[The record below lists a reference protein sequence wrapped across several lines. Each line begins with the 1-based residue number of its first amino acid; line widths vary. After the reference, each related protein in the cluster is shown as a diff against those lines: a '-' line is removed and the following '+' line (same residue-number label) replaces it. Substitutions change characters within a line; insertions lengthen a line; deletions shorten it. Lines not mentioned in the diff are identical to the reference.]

1 MGALPLGE
9 RRRRI
14 RPTARGDRAHSQ
26 GGLWGVRGSRAG
38 PWGILVPPAP
48 HPRCRRGRARG
59 RSQSWRGELI
69 PRVSASHVG
78 VSQRL
83 PPGSKPFTPDSSL
96 PRRINWL
103 RGAAPHPTNA
113 NLLPGREVPPPGG
126 TGSSGLVPGALGAAR
141 SCRCRWQGLPG
152 ESGWRRGAAPHPTN
166 PNLLLSRE
174 VPPGGTDGGD
184 GAVGG
189 LSRSYLS

>member
-38 PWGILVPPAP
+38 PWGDPGSPRPASPLPEGPCAGQEPRLERGAHPTRVRVPCGGVTEASTQRFEAF
-48 HPRCRRGRARG
+48 HPK
-59 RSQSWRGELI
+59 S
-69 PRVSASHVG
+69 
-78 VSQRL
+78 L
-83 PPGSKPFTPDSSL
+83 PPPTDQLAAGCSPSSHKSKP
-96 PRRINWL
+96 
-103 RGAAPHPTNA
+103 
-113 NLLPGREVPPPGG
+113 PPPGG

-141 SCRCRWQGLPG
+141 SCRCRWQGSPEG
-152 ESGWRRGAAPHPTN
+152 SDRPRGAAPHPTN
-166 PNLLLSRE
+166 PNLLPGRE
-174 VPPGGTDGGD
+174 EPPGGTDGGD

-189 LSRSYLS
+189 LSSSYLS

>member
-48 HPRCRRGRARG
+48 HPRCRSGRARG
-59 RSQSWRGELI
+59 RSQGWRGELI

-96 PRRINWL
+96 PRQINWL

-126 TGSSGLVPGALGAAR
+126 TGSSGLVPGALGAAGAGGR
-141 SCRCRWQGLPG
+141 DYRGSRAGGGVQPLTPRIQTSCSAGRCRR
-152 ESGWRRGAAPHPTN
+152 EEPTA
-166 PNLLLSRE
+166 
-174 VPPGGTDGGD
+174 GTERWAG
-184 GAVGG
+184 
-189 LSRSYLS
+189 